1 MVESSAN
8 GVPEQ
13 AQAAKDEA
21 INQAG
26 DLKDTAVILAAPSIP
41 EAMAEGAAGG
51 FPIGT
56 IITQTLS
63 QELFAGITLG

>member
-1 MVESSAN
+1 MVETSSS

-26 DLKDTAVILAAPSIP
+26 DLKDTALEHVGALTRRR
-41 EAMAEGAAGG
+41 EGEGD
-51 FPIGT
+51 
-56 IITQTLS
+56 QCRS
-63 QELFAGITLG
+63 